1 MSPRHVAGLGSVV
14 LGTGIAVAAVLGP
27 LVLKAIEFRTSKHI
41 ENQFVGGEVVS
52 LGVVAPAAVA
62 AGVLWLRGHRL
73 APALALG
80 PSLYAVYTYTTAI
93 IGQEY
98 SRYPGN
104 VEKFFPLYAGLVAGG
119 AALAVFAWSQLGTS
133 DLPMPSDGLRRAAA
147 GIFLGLGTFFALAW
161 SAQIR
166 LVVTGHPSAEY
177 LEGPSAFWIV
187 KLLDVGFMIPLLIAT
202 GVGLFRRRPAAI
214 KAAYGLAAFATCL
227 AGSIAGMA
235 IAMEAKH
242 DPSTQPAMLVVVLP
256 ATAGLA
262 FMTGRLLRSFARG
275 AQGRPHQPLDEPSG
289 SEDGQVPTPSW
300 QTSPR
305 LS

>member
-1 MSPRHVAGLGSVV
+1 MSPRRIAGFGSIA
-14 LGTGIAVAAVLGP
+14 LGTGIAAAAVLGP
-27 LVLKAIEFRTSKHI
+27 LVFKVIEFRTSKHI

-80 PSLYAVYTYTTAI
+80 PSLYAVYTSTTAI
-93 IGQEY
+93 LGQEY

-119 AALAVFAWSQLGTS
+119 TALAAYAWSQLGER
-133 DLPMPSDGLRRAAA
+133 DLRMPSDSLRRAAA
-147 GIFLGLGTFFALAW
+147 GIFLGLGVFFALAW

-166 LVVTGHPSAEY
+166 LVVIGHPSAEY
-177 LEGPSAFWIV
+177 QEGPSAFWIV
-187 KLLDVGFMIPLLIAT
+187 KLLDFGFVIPLLIVT
-202 GVGLFRRRPAAI
+202 GIGLFRGRPAAI
-214 KAAYGLAAFATCL
+214 RAAYGLAAFATCL

-235 IAMEAKH
+235 VAMSAKH
-242 DPSTQPAMLVVVLP
+242 DPSAQPAMLVVVLP

-262 FMTGRLLRSFARG
+262 LITARLLRSFACETDG
-275 AQGRPHQPLDEPSG
+275 LSQDKLDEISG
-289 SEDGQVPTPSW
+289 RRRSSTEASRQP
-300 QTSPR
+300 SPR
-305 LS
+305 PS